1 MKKLL
6 LGISA
11 LVIST
16 ASASAADLA
25 PHPYAKAPPL
35 PPAPIMTWNGFYVGI
50 NGGAAWGDGPS
61 MTYVDLANNGNT
73 TNAYAPSTVNGSSS
87 VTGLVGIHGGYNWQV
102 APTWVF
108 GIEGDWDWTNLK
120 ASGTNRLFGATN
132 LAGATRGLQT
142 DNVSLQTK
150 VNWLASVR
158 GRLGYASPNWMLY
171 GTGGVAFADMDFNAQ
186 VHCTGPVNGAGS
198 ECDAPGQDIRP
209 TGFNN
214 TRVGWVAGGGFEFK
228 PASNW
233 IFGLEYLYYRFDD
246 TNTGGGSWTFPNGQP
261 APFYACTVAGQNC
274 AKFSYGEMNV
284 QTVRAR
290 LSYQF
295 NWGGPVVARY

>member
-16 ASASAADLA
+16 ASASAADMA
-25 PHPYAKAPPL
+25 VKAPL
-35 PPAPIMTWNGFYVGI
+35 LAPAPIMSWTGFYVGI
-50 NGGAAWGDGPS
+50 NGGGAWMDGPS
-61 MTYVDLANNGNT
+61 MTYVDLAAGLANFNS
-73 TNAYAPSTVNGSSS
+73 TNAYAPSTINGSSS
-87 VTGLVGIHGGYNWQV
+87 SWIAGIHGGYNWQF

-108 GIEGDWDWTNLK
+108 GIEGDWDWTNLN
-120 ASGTNRLFGATN
+120 ASGTNNLFGATN
-132 LAGATRGLQT
+132 LAGATRGLTT

-158 GRLGYASPNWMLY
+158 GRLGYASPTWLLY
-171 GTGGVAFADMDFNAQ
+171 GTGGVAFADMNFNAQ
-186 VHCTGPVNGAGS
+186 VHCTGPLNVVGGS
-198 ECDAPGQDIRP
+198 ECGAPGQSINP

-214 TRVGWVAGGGFEFK
+214 TRVGWVAGGGVEFK
-228 PASNW
+228 PMSKW
-233 IFGLEYLYYRFDD
+233 IVGLEYLYYRFDD
-246 TNTGGGSWTFPNGQP
+246 TNTGGGSWSFPNGQP
-261 APFYACTVAGQNC
+261 APFYACNVAGQNC
-274 AKFSYGEMNV
+274 ATFSYGGLNV

-295 NWGGPVVARY
+295 N

>member
-16 ASASAADLA
+16 AGASAADMA
-25 PHPYAKAPPL
+25 VKAQPL
-35 PPAPIMTWNGFYVGI
+35 PPAPIMSWTGCYAGI
-50 NGGAAWGDGPS
+50 NGGGAWSDGPS
-61 MTYVDLANNGNT
+61 MTYVDLAAGNT
-73 TNAYAPSTVNGSSS
+73 FHAYAPSTVNASSS
-87 VTGLVGIHGGYNWQV
+87 SGLVGVHGGCNWQM
-102 APTWVF
+102 ASTWVF
-108 GIEGDWDWTNLK
+108 GIEGDWDWTNLN
-120 ASGTNRLFGATN
+120 ASGTNRLIGATAN
-132 LAGATRGLQT
+132 NGATYGPLNDT
-142 DNVSLQTK
+142 VSLQTK

-158 GRLGYASPNWMLY
+158 GRVGYAAPNWMLY
-171 GTGGVAFADMDFNAQ
+171 GTGGVAFADLGFNAA
-186 VHCTGPVNGAGS
+186 VNCSGPVNTPGVS
-198 ECDAPGQDIRP
+198 LCDLPGQNIRP
-209 TGFNN
+209 TGFNA
-214 TRVGWVAGGGFEFK
+214 TRVGWVAGAGVEFK

-261 APFYACTVAGQNC
+261 APFYACTTAGQNC
-274 AKFSYGEMNV
+274 ARFSYGDMNV

-295 NWGGPVVARY
+295 NSSTVSRY

>member
-1 MKKLL
+1 MQKLL

-16 ASASAADLA
+16 ASASAADMA
-25 PHPYAKAPPL
+25 VKAPP
-35 PPAPIMTWNGFYVGI
+35 PPPPLVLSWTGFYAGI
-50 NGGAAWGDGPS
+50 NGGGAWTDGPS
-61 MTYVDLANNGNT
+61 MTYVDLANTGNT
-73 TNAYAPSTVNGSSS
+73 TNSYAPSTINASSS
-87 VTGLVGIHGGYNWQV
+87 SWLAGVHAGYNWQI

-108 GIEGDWDWTNLK
+108 GIEGDWDWTNLN
-120 ASGTNRLFGATN
+120 ASGTNRLNGATN
-132 LAGATRGLQT
+132 LLGQTRGLQT

-171 GTGGVAFADMDFNAQ
+171 ATGGVAFADMGFNAQ

-198 ECDAPGQDIRP
+198 LCDAPGQDIRP
-209 TGFNN
+209 TGFND
-214 TRVGWVAGGGFEFK
+214 TRVGWVAGAGFEFK
-228 PASNW
+228 PVSNW
-233 IFGLEYLYYRFDD
+233 IFGLEYLYYRFDN

-261 APFYACTVAGQNC
+261 APFYDCGVAGQNC

-295 NWGGPVVARY
+295 NWGISPVVAKY